1 MPPMPFRRRPRPRR
15 RGRRLVVLAGLI
27 GAATAFRNKKLAENE
42 QRVQNGG

>member
-1 MPPMPFRRRPRPRR
+1 MPPMSFRRRPRQRP

-42 QRVQNGG
+42 RRMQKRG